1 MKKLKVLVLLGV
13 VALSLAACKKEEPAN
28 EPETKQEAVKETK
41 EEPKQDEPVIVGRSS
56 GESEPFD
63 RNPGFV
69 RCGDRKTTGSRYG
82 E

>member
-41 EEPKQDEPVIVGRSS
+41 EEAKQDEPVSKEEIPANSTGAAGGRSI
-56 GESEPFD
+56 ES
-63 RNPGFV
+63 R
-69 RCGDRKTTGSRYG
+69 SM
-82 E
+82 